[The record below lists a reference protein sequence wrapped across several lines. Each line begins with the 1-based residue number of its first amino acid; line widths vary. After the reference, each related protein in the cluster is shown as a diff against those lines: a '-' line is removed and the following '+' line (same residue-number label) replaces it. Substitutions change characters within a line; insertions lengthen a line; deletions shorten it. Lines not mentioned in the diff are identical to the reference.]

1 MTVSRKIKKNVSVIE
16 RETLRVPEEGKPES
30 WFLYILEC
38 ADGSYYT
45 GIAKDLDHRFKM
57 HTGGKASRY
66 TRSRLP
72 VRMLYSE
79 PCESRTHALVRECE
93 VKAYPRNRK
102 EALVRRGRAQHTV
115 TQALRD

>member
-1 MTVSRKIKKNVSVIE
+1 MTLIKKTAKSARGTDQKV
-16 RETLRVPEEGKPES
+16 TRVPEEGKPALWS
-30 WFLYILEC
+30 LYILEC

-45 GIAKDLDHRFKM
+45 GIAKDLNHRFKM
-57 HTGGKASRY
+57 HAGGKASRY

-102 EALVRRGRAQHTV
+102 EELVRRGRAQHTV